1 MKIIKIRD
9 LDNCSDG
16 AYIKSLLFD
25 KVITKEFIDY
35 LGRAGELQYFSSFAR
50 PFYQVNF
57 KNKCVVKGVEGLKAA
72 RLKLYQN
79 GAEDVLS
86 YFRGVVGAYNNTP
99 GNVVDIDMFN
109 NNK

>member
-16 AYIKSLLFD
+16 SYIKSLLFD
-25 KVITKEFIDY
+25 GVITKEFIDY
-35 LGRAGELQYFSSFAR
+35 LGQAGELQYFPSFAR
-50 PFYQVNF
+50 PFYQVSF

-79 GAEDVLS
+79 GTEDILS
-86 YFRGVVGAYNNTP
+86 YFENVVSAYSNNTP
-99 GNVVDIDMFN
+99 N
-109 NNK
+109 ND